1 MTSPLKK
8 IPVARVARGM
18 YVHKICGNWLDH
30 PFWRGSFLVE
40 DDTTL
45 ATLRAMGNLEVWID
59 TVKGLDLP
67 QPAVRAAAPAA
78 PAPPPAEPEPEP
90 PRTAFG
96 NDIARAE
103 ELRDRAKAAAKALF
117 QDARMGRALRME
129 TAASIVDEVDDAI
142 ARNPAAMLSVL
153 RLKNKDDYTYLHS
166 VAVAA
171 LMMALGRRL
180 GYAGTELKELGL
192 AGLLHD
198 IGKVGVPDA
207 VLNKPGRLSPLELT
221 SVRQHPQIGW
231 DILRREA
238 AAGPVA
244 LDVCLHHHEKTDGSG
259 YPEKLAGD
267 NISRAAR
274 MGAICD
280 VYDAITSDRPYK
292 RGWEPAEAIRRMA
305 EWQDGHFDREIFHAF
320 VKLIGIYPTGT
331 LVRLSSDRLAVVLT
345 QGEGSSLNPIVR
357 LICALPDGEP
367 LDPETLDLHTS
378 DDRIVEIED
387 PQTWGIQ
394 IPRVLR
400 E

>member
-59 TVKGLDLP
+59 TVKGLDLT
-67 QPAVRAAAPAA
+67 QPVARAASPAA
-78 PAPPPAEPEPEP
+78 PAPPPVPPKPEP

-129 TAASIVDEVDDAI
+129 SAASIVDEVDDAI

-171 LMMALGRRL
+171 
-180 GYAGTELKELGL
+180 
-192 AGLLHD
+192 
-198 IGKVGVPDA
+198 
-207 VLNKPGRLSPLELT
+207 
-221 SVRQHPQIGW
+221 
-231 DILRREA
+231 
-238 AAGPVA
+238 
-244 LDVCLHHHEKTDGSG
+244 
-259 YPEKLAGD
+259 
-267 NISRAAR
+267 
-274 MGAICD
+274 
-280 VYDAITSDRPYK
+280 
-292 RGWEPAEAIRRMA
+292 
-305 EWQDGHFDREIFHAF
+305 
-320 VKLIGIYPTGT
+320 
-331 LVRLSSDRLAVVLT
+331 
-345 QGEGSSLNPIVR
+345 
-357 LICALPDGEP
+357 
-367 LDPETLDLHTS
+367 
-378 DDRIVEIED
+378 
-387 PQTWGIQ
+387 
-394 IPRVLR
+394 
-400 E
+400 

>member
-1 MTSPLKK
+1 MTSRLKK
-8 IPVARVARGM
+8 IPAARAAVGM
-18 YVHKICGNWLDH
+18 YVQRIDGKWLDH
-30 PFWRGSFLVE
+30 PFWRSSFLIADAKVL
-40 DDTTL
+40 D
-45 ATLRAMGNLEVWID
+45 ALRSLGRQEIWID
-59 TVKGLDLP
+59 IDKGADLVP
-67 QPAVRAAAPAA
+67 VAAPPAAAPR
-78 PAPPPAEPEPEP
+78 PETPTRVVP
-90 PRTAFG
+90 TRPQTPFG
-96 NDIARAE
+96 SEVARAE

-117 QDARMGRALRME
+117 HDARMGHALRME
-129 TAASIVDEVDDAI
+129 TATSIVDEVDDAI
-142 ARNPAAMLSVL
+142 VRNPAAMLSVL

-180 GYAGTELKELGL
+180 GYEGAALKELGL

-207 VLNKPGRLSPLELT
+207 VLNKPGKLSPLEMS

-244 LDVCLHHHEKTDGSG
+244 LDVCLHHHEKIDGNG
-259 YPEKLAGD
+259 YPERLPGHA
-267 NISRAAR
+267 ISRAAR

-305 EWQDGHFDREIFHAF
+305 EWQDGHFDRDIFHAF
-320 VKLIGIYPTGT
+320 VKLVGIYPTGT
-331 LVRLSSDRLAVVLT
+331 LVRLASDRLAVVLV
-345 QGEGSSLNPIVR
+345 QGEGSSLKPVVR
-357 LICALPDGEP
+357 LICALPDREP
-367 LDPETLDLHTS
+367 LAPETLDLHAS

-387 PQTWGIQ
+387 PAAWGIH